1 MEITFNCPKCNQELA
16 VDASAAGSE
25 ITCPVQNCGEK
36 MVVPA
41 PNTTNIHPMNPMASS
56 AAAKEEHHFKV
67 PVHEGPTEV
76 LVAKVMPTLEVAA
89 DGEKKLRIR
98 CIKRTE
104 CVEVGKDKFEE
115 VVSAFLGK
123 IGETNVVSINTIN
136 YTHIDMGTR
145 AILTD
150 FGVMIVFK
158 G

>member
-1 MEITFNCPKCNQELA
+1 MDITFACPKCNQQLST
-16 VDASAAGSE
+16 DATASGSE
-25 ITCPVQNCGEK
+25 ISCPTCNQKIVI
-36 MVVPA
+36 PA
-41 PNTTNIHPMNPMASS
+41 PNATNIHPMSPMASS

-76 LVAKVMPTLEVAA
+76 LVAKGMPTLEIAEE
-89 DGEKKLRIR
+89 GEKKMRIR
-98 CIKRTE
+98 CIKRTD

-115 VVSAFLGK
+115 VVTQVLGK
-123 IGETNVVSINTIN
+123 IGEKNIISINTIN

-145 AILTD
+145 QILTD